1 MNILEKTLFT
11 GKDAE
16 SYGEIGEIRKGW
28 LRMVYSVMLGEKFG
42 KKCLIIKTKTTAP
55 LSASVQYA
63 YLDKEAVRL
72 LRKICD
78 DALKKM

>member
-28 LRMVYSVMLGEKFG
+28 LRMVYSVMLGEKFS

>member
-1 MNILEKTLFT
+1 MNIFEKTLFT

-63 YLDKEAVRL
+63 YLDKEAVKL

-78 DALKKM
+78 DALTKM

>member
-1 MNILEKTLFT
+1 MNFFEKALFT

-16 SYGEIGEIRKGW
+16 SYGQIGEIRKGW
-28 LRMVYSVMLGEKFG
+28 LRMAYSVILGEKFG

-55 LSASVQYA
+55 LNVNVQYA
-63 YLDKEAVRL
+63 YLDKEAVKL
-72 LRKICD
+72 LIKICD